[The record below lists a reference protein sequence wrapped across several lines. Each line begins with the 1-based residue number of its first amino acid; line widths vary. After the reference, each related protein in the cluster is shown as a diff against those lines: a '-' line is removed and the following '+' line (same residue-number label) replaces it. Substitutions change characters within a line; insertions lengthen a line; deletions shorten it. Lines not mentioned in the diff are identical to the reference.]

1 MTESSRE
8 EVLSKPGRQNIHW
21 SLRYKE
27 TSQVQRQRKEILCI
41 LEKTNST
48 TVVGT
53 QYIKWRHRELKLG

>member
-41 LEKTNST
+41 LEKNKFNHRGGH
-48 TVVGT
+48 TV
-53 QYIKWRHRELKLG
+53 H